1 MSRDAVA
8 ESAPQA
14 RLAIA
19 GRTHQLLYTDPAGT
33 RSYDLYIPTGYRGAP
48 APLIV
53 MLHGATQNAADF
65 AAGTRMNSLADRH
78 TFLVAYPEQSTTANP
93 HRAWNWFGADD
104 SSAAGGEPA
113 IIAGITRQVI
123 GDHAVDPDRVYVAGL
138 SAGGAMAATL
148 ADRYPEMYAAV
159 GVHSGLTHSA
169 ATDLLSALQ
178 AMQNGGPVVAG
189 NTVPVIVVHG
199 DRDSTVH
206 PINAQRIIQARV
218 ARPDGSRERTRRTP
232 LIHGGIVDA
241 ADGHPYTRTVHTDPQ
256 TRLSPNPGS
265 CGVVDTPG
273 SVGTPT
279 AATPTHAAPTHRPR
293 WSTSFS
299 PTHDTRRPRR
309 NGPHERRPSG
319 DLRGALQADHR
330 QRGAPVQVHR
340 DCRRWTRWFGAA
352 CQLLN
357 SSARQHYD

>member
-19 GRTHQLLYTDPAGT
+19 GRTHQLLYTDPAGA

-48 APLIV
+48 APLLV
-53 MLHGATQNAADF
+53 MVHGATQNAADF

-104 SSAAGGEPA
+104 TSAAGGEPA

-123 GDHAVDPDRVYVAGL
+123 SDHAVDPDRVYVAGL

-169 ATDLLSALQ
+169 ATDLLSALR

-199 DRDSTVH
+199 DRDSTVN

-218 ARPDGSRERTRRTP
+218 ARPNGSGERTRRTP
-232 LIHGGIVDA
+232 LIYDGIVDA
-241 ADGHPYTRTVHTDPQ
+241 AGRSSYTRTVHTDHADTVIAESWIVRGGGHAWFGGHPDGSYTDPRGPDASAAMIQ
-256 TRLSPNPGS
+256 FFLTHPRHPRL
-265 CGVVDTPG
+265 
-273 SVGTPT
+273 
-279 AATPTHAAPTHRPR
+279 
-293 WSTSFS
+293 
-299 PTHDTRRPRR
+299 R
-309 NGPHERRPSG
+309 NGPH
-319 DLRGALQADHR
+319 
-330 QRGAPVQVHR
+330 
-340 DCRRWTRWFGAA
+340 
-352 CQLLN
+352 
-357 SSARQHYD
+357 